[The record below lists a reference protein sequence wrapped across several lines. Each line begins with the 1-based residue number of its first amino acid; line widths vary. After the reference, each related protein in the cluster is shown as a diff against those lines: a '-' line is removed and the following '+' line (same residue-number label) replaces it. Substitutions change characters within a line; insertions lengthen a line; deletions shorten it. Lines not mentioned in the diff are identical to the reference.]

1 MIFNEMIQGLDEK
14 LAMESANE
22 KVMTL
27 EEEMNAEIADL
38 VAMESATDELDASNI
53 FAFVDGVEATNA
65 YLAMRDAGLSTS
77 EGRDVAAIY
86 KGFGIESEI
95 AMEAA
100 KDVLARK
107 AYAGKAA
114 IKALIATLI
123 KWLKA
128 LFGVTVASKKVFES
142 LAKKAKAMK
151 TQLEKKKSSEKV
163 TDKLS
168 KEVRVDFAE
177 EITKW
182 TKHYDD
188 HIKYVTEHVNMD
200 DETGDVDAMNLSIK
214 TIRSAFKTPESG
226 AVAPTKEKKEGA
238 GLVSHLITSLDTLSG
253 VNNRATADAGKA
265 IKDAIAKL
273 EKVKKSVDAKIENE
287 KDETKKAAL
296 STSKEVLNA
305 KIKLVN
311 EVNSA
316 CKKDLKGLVK
326 VADELLTVS
335 KGVLATIY

>member
-65 YLAMRDAGLSTS
+65 YLAMRDVGLSTS

-168 KEVRVDFAE
+168 KEVRVDFTD

-188 HIKYVTEHVNMD
+188 HIKYVTEHVNM

-214 TIRSAFKTPESG
+214 TIRSAFKTPEGG
-226 AVAPTKEKKEGA
+226 AVAPTKEKKEGS

-253 VNNRATADAGKA
+253 VNNRTTADAGKA

-273 EKVKKSVDAKIENE
+273 EKVKKSVDAKLENE

-296 STSKEVLNA
+296 ATNKEVLNA

>member
-168 KEVRVDFAE
+168 KEVRVDFTD

-182 TKHYDD
+182 TKHYDS
-188 HIKYVTEHVNMD
+188 HIKYVTEHVNM

-214 TIRSAFKTPESG
+214 TIRSAFKTPEGG

-253 VNNRATADAGKA
+253 VNNRTTADAGKA

-273 EKVKKSVDAKIENE
+273 EEVKKSVDAKIENE

-296 STSKEVLNA
+296 SASKEVLNA